1 MNKINYD
8 RMCMA
13 VIRQQTAAGRVPTL
27 LLHSCCA
34 PCSSATLEWLSQY
47 FQITVFYYNPNIAP
61 EGEFQKRLAE
71 QRRLIAHQPAVH
83 PVQLIAGDY
92 EPAAFAAVAKGYED
106 CPEGGARCMRC
117 YRQRLEKTAA
127 LAKEIRER
135 YDWCLMDAPA
145 GLGQGFKMAACMA
158 DQVIVVTTTDI
169 SAMRDAQRTAMELSS
184 FPANAVHLV
193 VGRVSRKTLRTL
205 HTTIDDAI
213 DTAGLPLLGVV
224 PEDEDVPYCLNRGL
238 VLRERNYYAARAY
251 ENIAKRIMGRKTPL
265 MKI

>member
-71 QRRLIAHQPAVH
+71 QRRLIAYQPAVH

-127 LAKEIRER
+127 LAKEMDFDYFCTTLSISPLKDAQKINAIGQSVGEQYGVAWLPSDFKKQER
-135 YDWCLMDAPA
+135 YKRSIALSREY
-145 GLGQGFKMAACMA
+145 GLYRQNFCGCVYSKQEKEKP
-158 DQVIVVTTTDI
+158 V
-169 SAMRDAQRTAMELSS
+169 
-184 FPANAVHLV
+184 
-193 VGRVSRKTLRTL
+193 
-205 HTTIDDAI
+205 
-213 DTAGLPLLGVV
+213 
-224 PEDEDVPYCLNRGL
+224 
-238 VLRERNYYAARAY
+238 
-251 ENIAKRIMGRKTPL
+251 
-265 MKI
+265 

>member
-106 CPEGGARCMRC
+106 CPEG
-117 YRQRLEKTAA
+117 
-127 LAKEIRER
+127 
-135 YDWCLMDAPA
+135 APA
-145 GLGQGFKMAACMA
+145 VCAA
-158 DQVIVVTTTDI
+158 I
-169 SAMRDAQRTAMELSS
+169 
-184 FPANAVHLV
+184 ANDWK
-193 VGRVSRKTLRTL
+193 RRRRWPRKWVL
-205 HTTIDDAI
+205 TIFA
-213 DTAGLPLLGVV
+213 P
-224 PEDEDVPYCLNRGL
+224 P
-238 VLRERNYYAARAY
+238 
-251 ENIAKRIMGRKTPL
+251 
-265 MKI
+265 

>member
-71 QRRLIAHQPAVH
+71 QRRLIAQQPAVH

-92 EPAAFAAVAKGYED
+92 APAAFAAVAKGYED

-127 LAKEIRER
+127 LAKEMSFDYFCTTLSISPLKDAQKINAIGQSVGEQYGVAWLPSDFKKQER
-135 YDWCLMDAPA
+135 YKRSIALSREY
-145 GLGQGFKMAACMA
+145 GLYRQNFCGCVYSKQEKEKP
-158 DQVIVVTTTDI
+158 V
-169 SAMRDAQRTAMELSS
+169 
-184 FPANAVHLV
+184 
-193 VGRVSRKTLRTL
+193 
-205 HTTIDDAI
+205 
-213 DTAGLPLLGVV
+213 
-224 PEDEDVPYCLNRGL
+224 
-238 VLRERNYYAARAY
+238 
-251 ENIAKRIMGRKTPL
+251 
-265 MKI
+265 

>member
-71 QRRLIAHQPAVH
+71 QRRLIARQPAVH

-127 LAKEIRER
+127 LAKEMDFDYFCTTLSISPLKDAQKINAIGQSVGEQYGVAWLPSDFKKQER
-135 YDWCLMDAPA
+135 YKRSIALSREY
-145 GLGQGFKMAACMA
+145 GLYRQNFCGCVYSKQEKEKP
-158 DQVIVVTTTDI
+158 V
-169 SAMRDAQRTAMELSS
+169 
-184 FPANAVHLV
+184 
-193 VGRVSRKTLRTL
+193 
-205 HTTIDDAI
+205 
-213 DTAGLPLLGVV
+213 
-224 PEDEDVPYCLNRGL
+224 
-238 VLRERNYYAARAY
+238 
-251 ENIAKRIMGRKTPL
+251 
-265 MKI
+265 

>member
-106 CPEGGARCMRC
+106 CPEGAPAVCGAIANDWK
-117 YRQRLEKTAA
+117 RQRRWPRKWA
-127 LAKEIRER
+127 LTIF
-135 YDWCLMDAPA
+135 AP
-145 GLGQGFKMAACMA
+145 
-158 DQVIVVTTTDI
+158 
-169 SAMRDAQRTAMELSS
+169 
-184 FPANAVHLV
+184 P
-193 VGRVSRKTLRTL
+193 
-205 HTTIDDAI
+205 
-213 DTAGLPLLGVV
+213 
-224 PEDEDVPYCLNRGL
+224 
-238 VLRERNYYAARAY
+238 
-251 ENIAKRIMGRKTPL
+251 
-265 MKI
+265 

>member
-117 YRQRLEKTAA
+117 YRQRLERTDA
-127 LAKEIRER
+127 ER
-135 YDWCLMDAPA
+135 SFCSSRSLRRTCKGRP
-145 GLGQGFKMAACMA
+145 K
-158 DQVIVVTTTDI
+158 DQCHW
-169 SAMRDAQRTAMELSS
+169 AERRG
-184 FPANAVHLV
+184 AVR
-193 VGRVSRKTLRTL
+193 G
-205 HTTIDDAI
+205 
-213 DTAGLPLLGVV
+213 
-224 PEDEDVPYCLNRGL
+224 GL
-238 VLRERNYYAARAY
+238 VAL
-251 ENIAKRIMGRKTPL
+251 GF
-265 MKI
+265 

>member
-106 CPEGGARCMRC
+106 CPGGAPAVC
-117 YRQRLEKTAA
+117 AA
-127 LAKEIRER
+127 IAN
-135 YDWCLMDAPA
+135 DWKRRRRWPRKWALTIFAP
-145 GLGQGFKMAACMA
+145 
-158 DQVIVVTTTDI
+158 
-169 SAMRDAQRTAMELSS
+169 
-184 FPANAVHLV
+184 P
-193 VGRVSRKTLRTL
+193 
-205 HTTIDDAI
+205 
-213 DTAGLPLLGVV
+213 
-224 PEDEDVPYCLNRGL
+224 
-238 VLRERNYYAARAY
+238 
-251 ENIAKRIMGRKTPL
+251 
-265 MKI
+265 

>member
-8 RMCMA
+8 RMCTA
-13 VIRQQTAAGRVPTL
+13 VIRQQTVAGRVPTL

-71 QRRLIAHQPAVH
+71 QRRLIEQQPAVH

-127 LAKEIRER
+127 LAKEMGFDYFCTTLSISPLKDAQKINAIGQSVEAKYGVAWLPSDFKKQER
-135 YDWCLMDAPA
+135 YKRSIALSREY
-145 GLGQGFKMAACMA
+145 GLYRQNFCGCVYSKQEKEKP
-158 DQVIVVTTTDI
+158 V
-169 SAMRDAQRTAMELSS
+169 
-184 FPANAVHLV
+184 
-193 VGRVSRKTLRTL
+193 
-205 HTTIDDAI
+205 
-213 DTAGLPLLGVV
+213 
-224 PEDEDVPYCLNRGL
+224 
-238 VLRERNYYAARAY
+238 
-251 ENIAKRIMGRKTPL
+251 
-265 MKI
+265 

>member
-71 QRRLIAHQPAVH
+71 QRRLIAYQPAVH

-117 YRQRLEKTAA
+117 YRQRLEKTAV
-127 LAKEIRER
+127 LAKEMGFDYFCTTLSISPLKDAQKINAIGQSVGEQYGVAWLPSDFKKQER
-135 YDWCLMDAPA
+135 YKRSIALSREY
-145 GLGQGFKMAACMA
+145 GLYRQNFCGCVYSKQEKEKP
-158 DQVIVVTTTDI
+158 V
-169 SAMRDAQRTAMELSS
+169 
-184 FPANAVHLV
+184 
-193 VGRVSRKTLRTL
+193 
-205 HTTIDDAI
+205 
-213 DTAGLPLLGVV
+213 
-224 PEDEDVPYCLNRGL
+224 
-238 VLRERNYYAARAY
+238 
-251 ENIAKRIMGRKTPL
+251 
-265 MKI
+265 

>member
-71 QRRLIAHQPAVH
+71 QRRLIAHQPSVH

-127 LAKEIRER
+127 LAKEMSFDYFCTTLSISPLKDAQKINAIGQSVGEQYGVAWLPSDFKKQER
-135 YDWCLMDAPA
+135 YKRSIALSREY
-145 GLGQGFKMAACMA
+145 GLYRQNFCGCVYSKQEKEKP
-158 DQVIVVTTTDI
+158 V
-169 SAMRDAQRTAMELSS
+169 
-184 FPANAVHLV
+184 
-193 VGRVSRKTLRTL
+193 
-205 HTTIDDAI
+205 
-213 DTAGLPLLGVV
+213 
-224 PEDEDVPYCLNRGL
+224 
-238 VLRERNYYAARAY
+238 
-251 ENIAKRIMGRKTPL
+251 
-265 MKI
+265 

>member
-34 PCSSATLEWLSQY
+34 LCSSATLEWLSQY

-127 LAKEIRER
+127 LAKEMGFDYFCTTLSISPLKDAQKINAIGQSVGEQYGVAWLPSDFKKQER
-135 YDWCLMDAPA
+135 YKRSIALSREY
-145 GLGQGFKMAACMA
+145 GLYRQNFCGCVYSKQEKEKP
-158 DQVIVVTTTDI
+158 V
-169 SAMRDAQRTAMELSS
+169 
-184 FPANAVHLV
+184 
-193 VGRVSRKTLRTL
+193 
-205 HTTIDDAI
+205 
-213 DTAGLPLLGVV
+213 
-224 PEDEDVPYCLNRGL
+224 
-238 VLRERNYYAARAY
+238 
-251 ENIAKRIMGRKTPL
+251 
-265 MKI
+265 